1 MTSCCVLVSLI
12 TFMVALCIV
21 EFRDV
26 SILGSCIAA
35 LPDGEAY
42 VTVDIPFLTPLKQIA
57 S

>member
-1 MTSCCVLVSLI
+1 MASCYVLVSLI

-26 SILGSCIAA
+26 SISVSCIAA

-42 VTVDIPFLTPLKQIA
+42 TTVDIPFSNA
-57 S
+57 SKSGY